1 MQKSEF
7 NFGRAMINIVILLAV
22 LFYCCSGR
30 NSGKSEIS
38 EVPREK
44 ATTKEDVQPQIE
56 DISDNP
62 GFFTASVI
70 EPSGDEANAML
81 KLLVPLFERQLKQ
94 VKLVEEHGEYTDGS
108 WPDVKY
114 SLTFIS
120 RKLFDMKDGDD
131 LHALFLENGFNP
143 SPRLGKKPQHG
154 RNSLAMSLFKTS
166 GSTVH
171 SMTIRMY
178 MLDSK
183 IIVYVHKPDSP
194 LDRM

>member
-7 NFGRAMINIVILLAV
+7 DFRRIATIITILVTVI
-22 LFYCCSGR
+22 FYNCSGD
-30 NSGKSEIS
+30 NSGKSSVNEA
-38 EVPREK
+38 PGNK
-44 ATTKEDVQPQIE
+44 TTAGESVQPQIQ
-56 DISDNP
+56 DISDNV
-62 GFFTASVI
+62 GFFTAVAV
-70 EPSGDEANAML
+70 EPQSDEVKAML
-81 KLLVPLFERQLKQ
+81 KLLVPVFESQLKQ

-131 LHALFLENGFNP
+131 LHTLFLKNGFNP

-154 RNSLAMSLFKTS
+154 RNSLAMSLFKTA

-171 SMTIRMY
+171 SLTIRMY
-178 MLDSK
+178 LVDSK
-183 IIVYVHKPDSP
+183 IIVYVHKPNSP